1 MAIKVLMPALS
12 PTMSEGVINKWLV
25 KVGDTVSAGDII
37 AEIETDK
44 ATMEVEAVDEG
55 EITHLINSSSNE
67 QIKVNTVIA
76 LINGKSEDKIE
87 DYNNSDVDEIKTKT
101 EDNTNSDI
109 IEENQKNFIQPEENK
124 NEIKTDKK
132 TLASPYAKKY
142 SKDNKIDLK
151 SVKGSGPNGR
161 IIKRDFDKIQDL
173 INIQDS
179 LSNENT
185 TLLEPS
191 NIRKI
196 IAERTTKT
204 KNEVPHF
211 YLTIESRMDRLIN
224 LRNKINRNNSIK
236 ISFND
241 LIVKACS
248 LAIKKNPNTN
258 ISWIN
263 NKIHKFNSID
273 IAIAVAL
280 KEGLITPIV
289 RNADKKGLNE
299 ISSEIKSLVK
309 KANLNKL
316 LPDEYNG
323 GSITISN
330 LGMFGITE
338 FKAIINPPQS
348 SIIAVG
354 SIIKKP
360 VVNNNNLEIGFTMK
374 STISA
379 DHRALDG
386 AVAAKLLKDFN
397 DILEDPFQIW
407 LNSND
412 MEVM

>member
-25 KVGDTVSAGDII
+25 NVGDTVSAGDIL

-55 EITHLINSSSNE
+55 KITHLIETTPDKQIAVNS
-67 QIKVNTVIA
+67 VIA
-76 LINGKSEDKIE
+76 LINGNKDEKLE
-87 DYNNSDVDEIKTKT
+87 DYNEKDNTESSHEKT
-101 EDNTNSDI
+101 EDKLEIIKNTKEDNIKI
-109 IEENQKNFIQPEENK
+109 IEPNIKSNTVQKNNI
-124 NEIKTDKK
+124 
-132 TLASPYAKKY
+132 ASPFVKKF
-142 SKDNKIDLK
+142 SKDNNIDLTLI
-151 SVKGSGPNGR
+151 KGSGPGGR
-161 IIKRDFDKIQDL
+161 IIKKDIQNFEL
-173 INIQDS
+173 QINDQNI
-179 LSNENT
+179 T
-185 TLLEPS
+185 ITEPS

-196 IAERTTKT
+196 IAERTTLT

-211 YLTIESRMDRLIN
+211 YLTIETRMDRLIN
-224 LRNKINRNNSIK
+224 LRKKINLNSKIK

-241 LIVKACS
+241 LIVKACAMS
-248 LAIKKNPNTN
+248 IAKNPDTN
-258 ISWIN
+258 ISWVN
-263 NKIHKFNSID
+263 GKIHQYKNID

-280 KEGLITPIV
+280 KEGLITPIIKD
-289 RNADKKGLNE
+289 ADKKGISE
-299 ISSEIKSLVK
+299 ISSEVKSLIK
-309 KANLNKL
+309 KANQNKL
-316 LPDEYNG
+316 LPEEYSG

-338 FKAIINPPQS
+338 FQAIINPPQS

-354 SIIKKP
+354 SIIEKP
-360 VVNNNNLEIGFTMK
+360 LVNDGAIEVGHTMK

-407 LNSND
+407 LNSLD
-412 MEVM
+412 MEVI

>member
-1 MAIKVLMPALS
+1 MAIKILMPALS

-25 KVGDTVSAGDII
+25 NIGDTVSAGDII

-55 EITHLINSSSNE
+55 KITHLIQTTPDKQIPVNS
-67 QIKVNTVIA
+67 VIA
-76 LINGKSEDKIE
+76 LIDGDKDENLE
-87 DYNNSDVDEIKTKT
+87 DYNNTNKNKEPDKIIQITEQNNTNINNDEITT
-101 EDNTNSDI
+101 IETDENTNQD
-109 IEENQKNFIQPEENK
+109 QKIVF
-124 NEIKTDKK
+124 
-132 TLASPYAKKY
+132 ASPYVKKF
-142 SKDNKIDLK
+142 SKENNIDLNLI
-151 SVKGSGPNGR
+151 KGSGPDGR
-161 IIKRDFDKIQDL
+161 IIIKDIKNMELKI
-173 INIQDS
+173 N
-179 LSNENT
+179 NENIIIK
-185 TLLEPS
+185 EPS
-191 NIRKI
+191 SIRKI

-224 LRNKINRNNSIK
+224 LRKKINQNSETK

-248 LAIKKNPNTN
+248 IAIQKNPESN
-258 ISWIN
+258 ISWVD
-263 NKIHKFNSID
+263 NKIHQYKDIN

-289 RNADKKGLNE
+289 KNVDKKGLQE
-299 ISSEIKSLVK
+299 ISSEIKSLIK
-309 KANLNKL
+309 KANQNKL
-316 LPDEYNG
+316 LPEEYSG
-323 GSITISN
+323 GSTTISN

-354 SIIKKP
+354 SILKKP
-360 VVNNNNLEIGFTMK
+360 VVNEDKIEIGFTMK

-407 LNSND
+407 LNSLD
-412 MEVM
+412 MEVI

>member
-25 KVGDTVSAGDII
+25 NIGDTVSAGDIL

-55 EITHLINSSSNE
+55 EITHLIDTKADKQIAVNS
-67 QIKVNTVIA
+67 VIA
-76 LINGKSEDKIE
+76 LINGKKDEKLE
-87 DYNNSDVDEIKTKT
+87 DYNGEGKGEAVSNEEKIEVSIEAQTNNEVKKIQTIEKSIKS
-101 EDNTNSDI
+101 NA
-109 IEENQKNFIQPEENK
+109 NQNANF
-124 NEIKTDKK
+124 
-132 TLASPYAKKY
+132 ASPFVKKF
-142 SKDNKIDLK
+142 SKDNNVDLTPI
-151 SVKGSGPNGR
+151 KGSGPDGR
-161 IIKRDFDKIQDL
+161 IIKKDIQNFELQIKDE
-173 INIQDS
+173 NIS
-179 LSNENT
+179 VI
-185 TLLEPS
+185 EPS
-191 NIRKI
+191 SIRKI

-211 YLTIESRMDRLIN
+211 YLTIESRMDKLIN
-224 LRNKINRNNSIK
+224 LRKKINLNSNNK

-248 LAIKKNPNTN
+248 MAVAKNPETN
-258 ISWIN
+258 ISWVN
-263 NKIHKFNSID
+263 GKIHKFKSID

-289 RNADKKGLNE
+289 KEADKKGLAQ
-299 ISSEIKSLVK
+299 ISSEVKSLVK
-309 KANLNKL
+309 KANQNKL

-338 FKAIINPPQS
+338 FQAIINPPQS

-354 SIIKKP
+354 SIIEKP
-360 VVNNNNLEIGFTMK
+360 VVNSGIVEIGHTLK

-379 DHRALDG
+379 DHRSLDG
-386 AVAAKLLKDFN
+386 AVAAKLLKDFS

-407 LNSND
+407 LNSLD
-412 MEVM
+412 MEVI

>member
-1 MAIKVLMPALS
+1 MAIKILMPALS

-25 KVGDTVSAGDII
+25 KIGDNVVAGDII

-55 EITHLINSSSNE
+55 KITHLLKTTADE
-67 QIKVNTVIA
+67 QIKVNSVIA
-76 LINGKSEDKIE
+76 LIDGLEDEKIE
-87 DYNNSDVDEIKTKT
+87 DH
-101 EDNTNSDI
+101 
-109 IEENQKNFIQPEENK
+109 
-124 NEIKTDKK
+124 NEIFIIKDKK
-132 TLASPYAKKY
+132 LNKIENTVQQNSEYQTSIDKKKDSIDTKNLNTILASPYAKKL
-142 SKDNKIDLK
+142 SKDKNIKLASIT
-151 SVKGSGPNGR
+151 GSGPAGR
-161 IIKRDFDKIQDL
+161 IIKRDFNEIVSA
-173 INIQDS
+173 INNDEFSVI
-179 LSNENT
+179 
-185 TLLEPS
+185 EPS

-196 IAERTTKT
+196 IADRTTKT

-211 YLTIESRMDRLIN
+211 YLTIETRMEKLIS
-224 LRNKINRNNSIK
+224 LRNKINSNNKIK

-241 LIVKACS
+241 LIVKACALS
-248 LAIKKNPNTN
+248 IKKNPQVN

-263 NKIHKFNSID
+263 GKIHQFKNID

-280 KEGLITPIV
+280 KEGLITPLV
-289 RNADKKGLNE
+289 KNADKKGLND
-299 ISSEIKSLVK
+299 ISTEIKSLVSR
-309 KANLNKL
+309 ANQNKL

-348 SIIAVG
+348 SIIAIG
-354 SIIKKP
+354 SIIEKP
-360 VVNNNNLEIGFTMK
+360 VVNNGEVEIGYTMK

-386 AVAAKLLKDFN
+386 AVAAKLLKDFS

-407 LNSND
+407 LNSLD
-412 MEVM
+412 MEVI

>member
-25 KVGDTVSAGDII
+25 DIGDTVSAGDIL

-55 EITHLINSSSNE
+55 EITHLIDTTPDKQIAVNS
-67 QIKVNTVIA
+67 VIA
-76 LINGKSEDKIE
+76 LINGSKDERLE
-87 DYNNSDVDEIKTKT
+87 DYNDKDQTVSSDEKNETLVETQTNTEVDK
-101 EDNTNSDI
+101 NQI
-109 IEENQKNFIQPEENK
+109 IERTKDSNTSQNVNF
-124 NEIKTDKK
+124 
-132 TLASPYAKKY
+132 ASPFVKKF
-142 SKDNKIDLK
+142 SKDNNIDLTLI
-151 SVKGSGPNGR
+151 KGSGPDGR
-161 IIKRDFDKIQDL
+161 IIKKDIQNFEL
-173 INIQDS
+173 QIND
-179 LSNENT
+179 ENISVI
-185 TLLEPS
+185 EPS
-191 NIRKI
+191 SIRKI

-211 YLTIESRMDRLIN
+211 YLTIETRMDKLIN
-224 LRNKINRNNSIK
+224 LRKKINLNSHIK

-241 LIVKACS
+241 LIVKACAM
-248 LAIKKNPNTN
+248 AITKNPETN
-258 ISWIN
+258 ISWVN
-263 NKIHKFNSID
+263 GKIHQYKNID

-289 RNADKKGLNE
+289 KEADKKGLSE
-299 ISSEIKSLVK
+299 ISTEIKSLVK
-309 KANLNKL
+309 KANQNKL
-316 LPDEYNG
+316 LPEEYSG

-354 SIIKKP
+354 SIIEKP
-360 VVNNNNLEIGFTMK
+360 IINAGSIEIGHTMK

-379 DHRALDG
+379 DHRSLDG
-386 AVAAKLLKDFN
+386 AVAAKLLKDFS

-407 LNSND
+407 LNSFD
-412 MEVM
+412 MEVI

>member
-12 PTMSEGVINKWLV
+12 PTMSEGVINKWLIN
-25 KVGDTVSAGDII
+25 VGDTVSAGDVL

-55 EITHLINSSSNE
+55 KITHLIDSTPDKQIAVNS
-67 QIKVNTVIA
+67 VIA
-76 LINGKSEDKIE
+76 LINGNEDEKLE
-87 DYNNSDVDEIKTKT
+87 DYNKVETVSNNEKINISEQTQKNNV
-101 EDNTNSDI
+101 EDNNQI
-109 IEENQKNFIQPEENK
+109 IEKSTKSN
-124 NEIKTDKK
+124 TDQNIIF
-132 TLASPYAKKY
+132 ASPFVKKF
-142 SKDNKIDLK
+142 SKDNNIDLTLI
-151 SVKGSGPNGR
+151 KGSGPNGR
-161 IIKRDFDKIQDL
+161 IIKQDMKNFELKMNDK
-173 INIQDS
+173 NI
-179 LSNENT
+179 T
-185 TLLEPS
+185 IVEPS
-191 NIRKI
+191 SIRKI
-196 IAERTTKT
+196 IAERTTQT

-211 YLTIESRMDRLIN
+211 YLTIETRMDKLIN
-224 LRNKINRNNSIK
+224 LRKKINLNSDIK

-241 LIVKACS
+241 LIIKAC
-248 LAIKKNPNTN
+248 AIAITQNPQTN

-263 NKIHKFNSID
+263 GKIHQYNNID

-289 RNADKKGLNE
+289 KDADKKGLSE
-299 ISSEIKSLVK
+299 ISSEVKSLIK
-309 KANLNKL
+309 KANQNKL
-316 LPDEYNG
+316 LPEEYTG

-330 LGMFGITE
+330 LGMYGITE
-338 FKAIINPPQS
+338 FTAIINPPQS

-360 VVNNNNLEIGFTMK
+360 VINGDNIEIGYMMK

-407 LNSND
+407 LNSFD
-412 MEVM
+412 MEVI

>member
-25 KVGDTVSAGDII
+25 NIGDTVSAGDLL

-55 EITHLINSSSNE
+55 KITHLIETTPDKQIAVNS
-67 QIKVNTVIA
+67 VIA
-76 LINGKSEDKIE
+76 LINGNKDEKLE
-87 DYNNSDVDEIKTKT
+87 DYNKTVKTEINDQIIETSTQSPKNNQNDNKDNLETITKLNSDK
-101 EDNTNSDI
+101 NTN
-109 IEENQKNFIQPEENK
+109 F
-124 NEIKTDKK
+124 
-132 TLASPYAKKY
+132 ASPFVKKF
-142 SKDNKIDLK
+142 SRDNNIDLT
-151 SVKGSGPNGR
+151 SIIGTGPDGR
-161 IIKRDFDKIQDL
+161 IIKKDIQSFKFKINDE
-173 INIQDS
+173 NIIIH
-179 LSNENT
+179 
-185 TLLEPS
+185 EPS
-191 NIRKI
+191 SIRKI
-196 IAERTTKT
+196 IAERTTQT

-211 YLTIESRMDRLIN
+211 YLTIETRMDKLIN
-224 LRNKINRNNSIK
+224 LRKKVNQNANSK

-248 LAIKKNPNTN
+248 MAISKNPETN
-258 ISWIN
+258 ISWVN
-263 NKIHKFNSID
+263 GKIHQYKNID

-289 RNADKKGLNE
+289 KNADKKGLTE
-299 ISSEIKSLVK
+299 ISLEVKSLVK
-309 KANLNKL
+309 RAHQNKL
-316 LPDEYNG
+316 LPEDYSG

-338 FKAIINPPQS
+338 FQAIINPPQS

-354 SIIKKP
+354 SIIEKP
-360 VVNNNNLEIGFTMK
+360 VVNDGVIEVGHTMK

-407 LNSND
+407 LNSID
-412 MEVM
+412 MEVI